1 MKKLIVVA
9 VLLFGIANYAQEKN
23 THPKKAEMEQMTPA
37 QRKEFKDLVESL
49 GGTVCGSISKKTT
62 LILLGENAGPNKIE
76 AIDNLK
82 SSQNFK
88 IFTNENIQEFFD
100 LIKK

>member
-1 MKKLIVVA
+1 MTGTFEKL
-9 VLLFGIANYAQEKN
+9 
-23 THPKKAEMEQMTPA
+23 P
-37 QRKEFKDLVESL
+37 RKEFKDLVESL

-82 SSQNFK
+82 NSQNFK